1 MTVIRPFQG
10 VRPAKELASS
20 IAALPYDVY
29 NREEA
34 RDVVKKN
41 PLSFLKIDRAETQF
55 PDDADMYSQ
64 AVYDRARDTL
74 DSMTADGS
82 FIQDET
88 KCYYIYALTMDG
100 HTQTGLVGCAS
111 IDDYLENRIK
121 KHENTRED
129 KELDRTRHVDTL
141 SAQTGPI
148 FLAYHAVPGLNQI
161 LDAVK
166 MTSPLYDFTSDD
178 MVRHQVWKIESR
190 DNIEQIAHIF
200 EGIDHIYI
208 ADGHHRAA
216 SAVKAGLKRRE
227 EHPGYTGDEE
237 FNYFLSVL
245 FPAEEL
251 HIYDYNRIV
260 SDLNGYTFDAFLD
273 MVRSGFEVS
282 EPESEI
288 IRPYGKGEI
297 SLYGNGSWYSLK
309 ANPFLLSEDPVN
321 GLDVS
326 ILQNVVLGP
335 LLGIRDPKTDSRIR
349 FVGGIRGLGALAEA
363 VDNAGDGA
371 AFAMYPTSMEELLR
385 VADAGKLMP
394 PKSTWFEPKLRS
406 GLLIHRFER

>member
-1 MTVIRPFQG
+1 MAVIRPFQG

-34 RDVVKKN
+34 RDVVDKN

-55 PDDADMYSQ
+55 APDMDMYSQ
-64 AVYDRARDTL
+64 PVYDRARDTL
-74 DSMTADGS
+74 EEMIQDGS
-82 FIQDET
+82 FVRDEAP
-88 KCYYIYALTMDG
+88 CYYIYTLTMNG
-100 HTQTGLVGCAS
+100 LTQTGLVGCAS
-111 IDDYLENRIK
+111 IDDYMENRIK

-148 FLAYHAVPGLNQI
+148 FLAYHARPEMNTI
-161 LDAVK
+161 LTDVK
-166 MTSPLYDFTSDD
+166 MTAPLYDFTSEDS
-178 MVRHQVWKIESR
+178 VRHQVWKISSTE
-190 DNIEQIAHIF
+190 NITQIAHIF
-200 EGIDHIYI
+200 EEIDNIYI

-227 EHPGYTGDEE
+227 EHPDFSGNEE

-251 HIYDYNRIV
+251 HIYDYNRVV
-260 SDLNGYTFDAFLD
+260 SDLNGYAFDDFLD
-273 MVRSGFEVS
+273 MLRSGFEISDPGS
-282 EPESEI
+282 EVC
-288 IRPYGKGEI
+288 RPSCKGEI
-297 SLYGNGSWYSLK
+297 GLYGNGSWYRLTAK
-309 ANPFLLSEDPVN
+309 PFLLSEDPVN
-321 GLDVS
+321 RLDVS

-335 LLGIRDPKTDSRIR
+335 LLNIRDPKTDKRIS
-349 FVGGIRGLGALAEA
+349 FVGGIRGLDALAQT
-363 VDNAGDGA
+363 VDEGGDGA
-371 AFAMYPTSMEELLR
+371 AFAMYPTSMEELLD
-385 VADAGKLMP
+385 VADADRLMP

-406 GLLIHRFER
+406 GLFIHQFER